1 MRLASTVL
9 AIALVAVPCRV
20 ASAQDEEGA
29 ESEVA
34 RRVRREIA
42 ALPTYGVFDL
52 LTVEVNEKGL
62 VSLGGYAYDSSLPE
76 AAEKAVKK
84 VEGVREVANGIEV
97 LPTSTSDEKIRR
109 EVYREIYLDSYLSR
123 YGRADAPPSASSRSA
138 FSPLGPGYRREDPL
152 RPPIWSGRAYPAQE
166 PVGDYAIHI
175 VVKKGNVLLGGAVD
189 SLADKNAAA
198 IKAGG
203 VLGVR
208 KVDNELQVV
217 PPARK

>member
-1 MRLASTVL
+1 MRLAPPFLPLALLAVL
-9 AIALVAVPCRV
+9 SPPVV
-20 ASAQDEEGA
+20 AQDDEAA
-29 ESEVA
+29 EPEVS

-52 LTVEVNEKGL
+52 LTAEVNEKGL
-62 VSLGGYAYDSSLPE
+62 VLLGGYAYDSSLPE

-84 VEGVREVANGIEV
+84 VEGVREVSNKIEV

-109 EVYREIYLDSYLSR
+109 EVYREIYVDSYLSR
-123 YGRADAPPSASSRSA
+123 YGRGDAAPPSARSA

-152 RPPIWSGRAYPAQE
+152 RPPIWSGRSFPAPE

-175 VVKKGNVLLGGAVD
+175 IVKKGNVLLGGAVD

-203 VLGVR
+203 VLGVHR
-208 KVDNELQVV
+208 VDNQLQVV
-217 PPARK
+217 PPLR